1 MENILVENRKNARHV
16 PLDQQE
22 KAETLPQ
29 QLLKTKNQ
37 GAKVS
42 STTEKSADNGHE
54 RAILMVP
61 KVKSEGDD

>member
-1 MENILVENRKNARHV
+1 
-16 PLDQQE
+16 LDQQE